1 MELSQQ
7 VGFDLLDLLLNLFKP
22 AINVLKSTLGLLL
35 QVSEEVLKPL
45 LISCIHKIILLS
57 LALQRRMLIQSQ
69 LQHQTHHLLLQ

>member
-1 MELSQQ
+1 
-7 VGFDLLDLLLNLFKP
+7 
-22 AINVLKSTLGLLL
+22 VLKSTLGLLL